1 MSRAFA
7 PAEAAVKS
15 AGTTRPVQRR
25 CASCGAARSGGT
37 CSECEK
43 KKRRPVQ
50 TRLQV
55 STPGDAG
62 EREAERA
69 ADDVMQGRTPSV
81 RPRSLGSLLQ
91 RDTPDGEPPAEQ
103 QQPKPAEQPAEA
115 DTEGGTPPAAAPICS
130 PKGLRR
136 ADYLKEPGTSVNDF
150 GLTTL
155 DVTATTFPAVVTKK
169 DKGGLKMEPT
179 VAALPTIPSVFTGV
193 DSFVEGEAVFID
205 QDGTTGCPS
214 GRKLPIRW
222 LIGGSG
228 ADKIRDGEQEH
239 CADFQL
245 AFDLSLK
252 RYADAVNG
260 FAASGRRFASQAAAE
275 KAVTRKVGAPPDTWF
290 DVFLCLTRKTLLR
303 DRRDLHKPH
312 PHTRGPR
319 PGGTCEVRAIVDG
332 SSLPKVGTVPSAD
345 IIKDCSEAGP
355 VKPEAKG
362 AKAKPRNEVPKP
374 DLSNATWDP
383 SGPDEDEPAGEVSP
397 VQRSAERTVPAEAPM
412 QAADPVD
419 TVLAGYGRP
428 LDPGARAFMESR
440 FSRDFSQV
448 RVHTDASAEA
458 SARAL
463 HADAYT
469 VGHDIVFG
477 AGRYAPQTPSGRR
490 LIAHELTHV
499 VQQSGAETICG
510 GGDARSGSTAG
521 ASGMAIQ
528 RQPATD
534 EIAALEK
541 QLAAKQHERA
551 HLQKELDAASQRSAA
566 DVQNRRIKTG
576 SKQEEAKLKA
586 GAQGDLQRTV
596 PMDVLRN
603 KIDVARDK
611 AGITLKVRFEL
622 SYSVL
627 READGR
633 KQAATDIPRIEKTLR
648 DAWSIDL
655 TQGRYA
661 GNRMRLEPRVEFRPN
676 SRKRSDKA
684 LQLIVRDGK
693 GDTIADFVHGQIS
706 FNREHL
712 QGDRIIIA
720 AHELY
725 HLFGYIVDA
734 YYIPPKQP
742 KGGPGGPGAKHS
754 VGRVDPAG
762 RGDLLGMVDPK
773 KLREWRKS
781 GVISQAEFERQTRAL
796 PKVWQ
801 EDAEVIL
808 YALGVAPNSGDK
820 TPAVADPNNPA
831 FDPKEALDTIRRK
844 GEQRLGELQRS
855 IDRDKDIVDSLK
867 KAERAIQLETEIA
880 ALQKK
885 IAELRAGASAPKA
898 APAKGSSP

>member
-7 PAEAAVKS
+7 PVETAMKP
-15 AGTTRPVQRR
+15 AGTARLVQRR
-25 CASCGAARSGGT
+25 CASCGARSGGT
-37 CSECEK
+37 CSECGK
-43 KKRRPVQ
+43 KKRRPLQ
-50 TRLQV
+50 ARLQV

-69 ADDVMQGRTPSV
+69 ADDVMQGRTPNV
-81 RPRSLGSLLQ
+81 RSRPLGSLLQ
-91 RDTPDGEPPAEQ
+91 RDTPDNRPPAEQ
-103 QQPKPAEQPAEA
+103 PQPEPAEQPAEA
-115 DTEGGTPPAAAPICS
+115 SKEGDAPAPAAATNCN
-130 PKGLRR
+130 PKGLKR

-155 DVTATTFPAVVTKK
+155 SVNAATFPAVVTKK
-169 DKGGLKMEPT
+169 DRGGLKMEPT
-179 VAALPTIPSVFTGV
+179 TAALPTIPSVFTGV
-193 DSFVEGEAVFID
+193 DSFVEGEAIFID

-222 LIGGSG
+222 LIVGSG

-275 KAVTRKVGAPPDTWF
+275 KTVTRKVGAPPDTWF

-312 PHTRGPR
+312 PRTHAPR

-332 SSLPKVGTVPSAD
+332 SSLPQVGTVPSAD

-355 VKPEAKG
+355 VKPAAKKA
-362 AKAKPRNEVPKP
+362 AKATTGNEVPKP
-374 DLSNATWDP
+374 DLSGATWVP
-383 SGPDEDEPAGEVSP
+383 SDRDEDDSAPEASL
-397 VQRSAERTVPAEAPM
+397 VQRRAEQASSEASM
-412 QAADPVD
+412 QPADPVD
-419 TVLAGYGRP
+419 TALAGSGRP
-428 LDPGARAFMESR
+428 LDPDARAFMESR

-448 RVHTDASAEA
+448 RVHTGAAAEA

-463 HADAYT
+463 GADAYT
-469 VGHDIVFG
+469 VGHEVVFG
-477 AGRYAPQTPSGRR
+477 SGRYAPQTPAGRH

-499 VQQSGAETICG
+499 VQQSGAEPISDG
-510 GGDARSGSTAG
+510 RAGVRSGPTAG
-521 ASGMAIQ
+521 VSALAVQ
-528 RQPATD
+528 RQPSPD

-541 QLAAKQHERA
+541 QLAAKQRERA
-551 HLQKELDAASQRSAA
+551 VLQQELDAASQRSAT
-566 DVQNRRIKTG
+566 DVQKRRIATG
-576 SKQEEAKLKA
+576 SKKEEAKLKA
-586 GAQGDLQRTV
+586 GAQGDLQSAV

-611 AGITLKVRFEL
+611 TGVTLKLRIQL
-622 SYSVL
+622 SYSAL

-661 GNRMRLEPRVEFRPN
+661 GNRFRLEPSIEFRPN
-676 SRKRSDKA
+676 AAKRSDRA
-684 LQLIVRDGK
+684 LQFIVRGAG
-693 GDTIADFVHGQIS
+693 GDTVADFVRGQVS

-712 QGDRIIIA
+712 QGDRVIIA

-725 HLFGYIVDA
+725 HLFGNIVDA
-734 YYIPPKQP
+734 YYIPPKQA
-742 KGGPGGPGAKHS
+742 KGPAAKHV
-754 VGRVDPAG
+754 VGRTDAAG
-762 RGDLLGMVDPK
+762 RADLLGMVDPK
-773 KLREWRKS
+773 RLREWRKK
-781 GVISQAEFERQTRAL
+781 GLISQADFDRQTRTQ
-796 PKVWQ
+796 PQVWQ
-801 EDAEVIL
+801 EDADVIL

-820 TPAVADPNNPA
+820 TPAVTDPNSPA

-844 GEQRLGELQRS
+844 GDQRLGEQQRS
-855 IDRDKDIVDSLK
+855 IDRYKDIADSVE

-880 ALQKK
+880 ALQKR
-885 IAELRAGASAPKA
+885 IAELRAAGSPT
-898 APAKGSSP
+898 KGGPP